1 MGSRLILCQAW
12 NLQQSQH
19 HIRGRPTT
27 SSKPLLGVI
36 MKRRQLPYCGVSS
49 DHTVISSS
57 RVHRTEEKR
66 RGLHR
71 HGLSALASRL
81 SWLDVQHDWDQDD
94 CGHLSNDTRENNR
107 VIPLINSMPLSRQR
121 CRQSGAPVALGL
133 GRVLLPD
140 SIFVL

>member
-1 MGSRLILCQAW
+1 MKH
-12 NLQQSQH
+12 QQMSY
-19 HIRGRPTT
+19 RGVP
-27 SSKPLLGVI
+27 SDDAVI
-36 MKRRQLPYCGVSS
+36 Y
-49 DHTVISSS
+49 SS
-57 RVHRTEEKR
+57 RVHRTEGNR

-71 HGLSALASRL
+71 RSPSALASRL

-94 CGHLSNDTRENNR
+94 CGHLPNDIRENNR
-107 VIPLINSMPLSRQR
+107 VIPLIDSMPLSRQR